1 MKGKVLTGYK
11 GKSAWRKTRLIILR
25 IMQKLAVL
33 RTTVTWNNYFS
44 RSYGRNLQRNSNNSF
59 LFWTAYAAPAL
70 FGFGMLGGFG
80 DKFGGLFGQ
89 KRKEPTYS
97 PMFGGSFG
105 GINAQDMSM
114 MFMSGFPPNGGMQG
128 GMMGGMGGG
137 MPGNRQSMG
146 GLGRGGGMPGMG
158 GSLGQQSLGLGG
170 SGFGKRR
177 RRRSI
182 RYNSIKPYC

>member
-1 MKGKVLTGYK
+1 
-11 GKSAWRKTRLIILR
+11 
-25 IMQKLAVL
+25 
-33 RTTVTWNNYFS
+33 
-44 RSYGRNLQRNSNNSF
+44 
-59 LFWTAYAAPAL
+59 
-70 FGFGMLGGFG
+70 
-80 DKFGGLFGQ
+80 
-89 KRKEPTYS
+89 
-97 PMFGGSFG
+97 
-105 GINAQDMSM
+105 M
-114 MFMSGFPPNGGMQG
+114 MFMSGFPPNGGMQ
-128 GMMGGMGGG
+128 GG

>member
-1 MKGKVLTGYK
+1 MSRYDSHPGAPGDTQSKRQDNQHTKMKVDQVLLTLCVISTLTHLA
-11 GKSAWRKTRLIILR
+11 SAALPL
-25 IMQKLAVL
+25 L
-33 RTTVTWNNYFS
+33 
-44 RSYGRNLQRNSNNSF
+44 
-59 LFWTAYAAPAL
+59 AYAAPAL

-182 RYNSIKPYC
+182 RPLV